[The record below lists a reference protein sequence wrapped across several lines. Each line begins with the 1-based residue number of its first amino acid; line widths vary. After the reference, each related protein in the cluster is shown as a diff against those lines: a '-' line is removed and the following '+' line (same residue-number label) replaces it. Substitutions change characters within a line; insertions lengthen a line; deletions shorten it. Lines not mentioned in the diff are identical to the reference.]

1 MHLLYWSKLL
11 ISAQLR
17 PTAITMFNAI
27 GALMLA
33 GMLANE
39 PRCVRWTWTG
49 DVYNRRVVCLEW
61 QKKEKEKQKEEKKK

>member
-1 MHLLYWSKLL
+1 
-11 ISAQLR
+11 
-17 PTAITMFNAI
+17 MFNAI

-61 QKKEKEKQKEEKKK
+61 QKKEKEKEKEEKKK

>member
-1 MHLLYWSKLL
+1 MHLLQWSKPP
-11 ISAQLR
+11 IPAQLR